1 MPNSTTTTDES
12 DSRNDEIVYD
22 GNPLRFFDY
31 DRQVTR
37 YAKKL
42 LGATGIKIWNNTIV
56 TPTTANKT
64 TIADAWIAD
73 IQDIKG
79 YREAGYMD
87 EDTSWKTVTKLKAK
101 IAKFSDTLRDE
112 IERTTTG
119 NVKNFVQA
127 LRVEELPEMREKLK
141 GKFAVVDASQIK
153 AWETLLSNG
162 IMNAWFRHKDN
173 DVDHYPTACPPN
185 RSKNRP
191 QEISLWAG
199 SFQFLPVAYRLCF
212 LISVFLTNITDWL
225 AGRSDFYHFTTG

>member
-31 DRQVTR
+31 DRQVAR

-87 EDTSWKTVTKLKAK
+87 EDNSWKTATKLKAK

-112 IERTTTG
+112 IE
-119 NVKNFVQA
+119 
-127 LRVEELPEMREKLK
+127 
-141 GKFAVVDASQIK
+141 
-153 AWETLLSNG
+153 
-162 IMNAWFRHKDN
+162 
-173 DVDHYPTACPPN
+173 
-185 RSKNRP
+185 
-191 QEISLWAG
+191 
-199 SFQFLPVAYRLCF
+199 
-212 LISVFLTNITDWL
+212 
-225 AGRSDFYHFTTG
+225 